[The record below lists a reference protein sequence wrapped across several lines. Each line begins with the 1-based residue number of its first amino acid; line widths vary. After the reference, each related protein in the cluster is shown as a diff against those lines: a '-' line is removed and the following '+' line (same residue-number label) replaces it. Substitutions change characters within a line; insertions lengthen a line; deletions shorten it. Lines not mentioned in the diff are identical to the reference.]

1 MSKIYTLKL
10 SHIPVTQI
18 KLNQAVAGA
27 IEIRTAKIAAF
38 VRLNG
43 EILRQSGDA
52 HMTTCLRPWGLG
64 LSDEE
69 MNTFATQ
76 EVRGK
81 TYINSIYVDAD
92 TYAGIQALNP
102 ETMYSLWY
110 ELGLV
115 HYALST
121 GETMNHIRDARAK
134 AGAQGAQGA
143 QRREPA
149 RNLPRGEGIPAAHKG
164 ARGAGRREVTARA
177 ADNISFLSRK
187 NLILYRKGIRYSVQN
202 R

>member
-43 EILRQSGDA
+43 EILRQSGDRY
-52 HMTTCLRPWGLG
+52 MTTCLRPWGIG
-64 LSDEE
+64 LSEEE

-76 EVRGK
+76 EINGK
-81 TYINSIYVDAD
+81 TYINSVYVDLKAYSD
-92 TYAGIQALNP
+92 IQALRP

-110 ELGLV
+110 EFGLV
-115 HYALST
+115 HFALGSGTTVGRIRKAREKAVETGTLCEASIDAEAFAIRHTSAQAALMSLKSLAGRPDGAEDLAAKEYALRIKT
-121 GETMNHIRDARAK
+121 LEERLEEKR
-134 AGAQGAQGA
+134 
-143 QRREPA
+143 
-149 RNLPRGEGIPAAHKG
+149 
-164 ARGAGRREVTARA
+164 
-177 ADNISFLSRK
+177 
-187 NLILYRKGIRYSVQN
+187 
-202 R
+202 

>member
-1 MSKIYTLKL
+1 MSKIYTIKF

-18 KLNQAVAGA
+18 KPNQAVAGA

-52 HMTTCLRPWGLG
+52 RMTTCLRPWGIG

-69 MNTFATQ
+69 MKTFATQ
-76 EVRGK
+76 EVNGR
-81 TYINSIYVDAD
+81 TYINSIYVDLD
-92 TYAGIQALNP
+92 TYSNIQALRP

-115 HYALST
+115 HYALT
-121 GETMNHIRDARAK
+121 NGETMNHIR
-134 AGAQGAQGA
+134 
-143 QRREPA
+143 PA
-149 RNLPRGEGIPAAHKG
+149 REKALEAGELSAASLDAEAFAVRHTSAQAALKSLETLSGLPHPESDLAAKEYPLRIKMLEEQAAEKA
-164 ARGAGRREVTARA
+164 AR
-177 ADNISFLSRK
+177 
-187 NLILYRKGIRYSVQN
+187 
-202 R
+202 

>member
-43 EILRQSGDA
+43 EIVRQSGDSR
-52 HMTTCLRPWGLG
+52 MTTCLRPWGLG

-69 MNTFATQ
+69 MKTFATQ
-76 EVRGK
+76 EINGK
-81 TYINSIYVDAD
+81 TYINSIYVDTD
-92 TYAGIQALNP
+92 TYSDIQTLRP

-115 HYALST
+115 SYALAH
-121 GETMNHIRDARAK
+121 GETMNRIRKSREKALESGTLSEASAEAEAFAVRHTSAQAALKALKTLSEEPRSESCLAAK
-134 AGAQGAQGA
+134 EYGLRIKAL
-143 QRREPA
+143 E
-149 RNLPRGEGIPAAHKG
+149 E
-164 ARGAGRREVTARA
+164 RA
-177 ADNISFLSRK
+177 AAK
-187 NLILYRKGIRYSVQN
+187 
-202 R
+202 

>member
-81 TYINSIYVDAD
+81 TYINSIYVDA
-92 TYAGIQALNP
+92 TP
-102 ETMYSLWY
+102 T
-110 ELGLV
+110 
-115 HYALST
+115 
-121 GETMNHIRDARAK
+121 RAY
-134 AGAQGAQGA
+134 
-143 QRREPA
+143 RR
-149 RNLPRGEGIPAAHKG
+149 
-164 ARGAGRREVTARA
+164 
-177 ADNISFLSRK
+177 
-187 NLILYRKGIRYSVQN
+187 
-202 R
+202 

>member
-92 TYAGIQALNP
+92 TYA
-102 ETMYSLWY
+102 T
-110 ELGLV
+110 
-115 HYALST
+115 
-121 GETMNHIRDARAK
+121 RAY
-134 AGAQGAQGA
+134 
-143 QRREPA
+143 RR
-149 RNLPRGEGIPAAHKG
+149 
-164 ARGAGRREVTARA
+164 
-177 ADNISFLSRK
+177 
-187 NLILYRKGIRYSVQN
+187 
-202 R
+202 

>member
-115 HYALST
+115 HYEASVEAESFAIRHTSAQAALKALKALSEENQP
-121 GETMNHIRDARAK
+121 ETCIAAK
-134 AGAQGAQGA
+134 EYPLRIKALEEQ
-143 QRREPA
+143 
-149 RNLPRGEGIPAAHKG
+149 AAAK
-164 ARGAGRREVTARA
+164 
-177 ADNISFLSRK
+177 
-187 NLILYRKGIRYSVQN
+187 
-202 R
+202 

>member
-69 MNTFATQ
+69 MNTFATHFATQ

-121 GETMNHIRDARAK
+121 GETMNHIR
-134 AGAQGAQGA
+134 
-143 QRREPA
+143 PA
-149 RNLPRGEGIPAAHKG
+149 REKALE
-164 ARGAGRREVTARA
+164 AGTLCEASVEAENFA
-177 ADNISFLSRK
+177 
-187 NLILYRKGIRYSVQN
+187 IRHTSVQAAIKALKALSEEN
-202 R
+202 QPETCLAAKEYPLRIKALEEQAAAK

>member
-115 HYALST
+115 HYALTT

-134 AGAQGAQGA
+134 AAEAGELCEASVEAENFAIRHTSAQ
-143 QRREPA
+143 
-149 RNLPRGEGIPAAHKG
+149 AALK
-164 ARGAGRREVTARA
+164 ALKALSEEKQPETCIA
-177 ADNISFLSRK
+177 AKEYPLRIKALEEQAAAK
-187 NLILYRKGIRYSVQN
+187 
-202 R
+202 